1 MIGRII
7 VGIVIIALMVLGAF
21 AYGFMLADWDGE
33 DCEPSEHCKT
43 CPFPCE
49 HNKRD

>member
-7 VGIVIIALMVLGAF
+7 VGLVIIALMVLGAF

-33 DCEPSEHCKT
+33 DCKT